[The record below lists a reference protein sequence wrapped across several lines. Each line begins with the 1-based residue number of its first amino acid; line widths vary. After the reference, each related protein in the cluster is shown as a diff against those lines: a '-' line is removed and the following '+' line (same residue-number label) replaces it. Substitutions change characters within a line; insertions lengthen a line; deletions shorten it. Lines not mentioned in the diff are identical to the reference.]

1 MSANLDLTVVL
12 ETSRWTD
19 VLSNY
24 EPMIQMVVSET
35 LITLGQI
42 DQPKAASI
50 VLADDEFLQKYN
62 LQFRGKD
69 KPTNVLSFP
78 ADKSMHF
85 VDNIDNLGDILIS
98 LSTLEREAAEQEK
111 TFEDHFKHMLV
122 HGVLHLLGH
131 DHQEDEE
138 AEKMETLEI
147 TILLALGVANPY
159 EHKEKVSC

>member
-1 MSANLDLTVVL
+1 MSRNLDLTIVL

-19 VLSNY
+19 VLPNY
-24 EPMIQMVVSET
+24 ETMIQMVVSET

-85 VDNIDNLGDILIS
+85 VDNIDNMGDILIS
-98 LSTLEREAAEQEK
+98 LNTLESEAAEQEK
-111 TFEDHFKHMLV
+111 SFENHFKHMLV
-122 HGVLHLLGH
+122 HGILHLLGY
-131 DHQEDEE
+131 DHQEDNE

-147 TILLALGVANPY
+147 TILLTLGVANPY